1 MNLNRRERE
10 LLKTVIGLLEKVL
23 APKPIARK
31 GKGARQRRSRADAVK
46 LQKRVLAARRRN
58 RSVAAIAEELGIT
71 PAYVFQLLR

>member
-10 LLKTVIGLLEKVL
+10 LLKTVIGLFEKVL
-23 APKPIARK
+23 APKPIAGK
-31 GKGARQRRSRADAVK
+31 GKGPRQRRSRADAVK

-71 PAYVFQLLR
+71 PAYVYQLLR

>member
-10 LLKTVIGLLEKVL
+10 LLKTIIGLLEKVL
-23 APKPIARK
+23 APKVIARK
-31 GKGARQRRSRADAVK
+31 GKGPRQRRSRADAVK

-71 PAYVFQLLR
+71 PAYVYQLLR